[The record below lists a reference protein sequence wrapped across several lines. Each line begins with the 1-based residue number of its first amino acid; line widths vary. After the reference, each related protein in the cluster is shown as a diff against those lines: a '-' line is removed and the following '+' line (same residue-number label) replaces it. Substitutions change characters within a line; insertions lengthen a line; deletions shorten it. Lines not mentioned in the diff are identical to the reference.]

1 MLYYRQSHLLGKA
14 GMDKTILEIPTEL
27 LQAAKLTADEAKTE
41 LAIRLYQL
49 HKLND
54 RQAGELAGNP
64 QVIEKLAWVNRE
76 TGHFELNSFLDWA
89 SHDLKTP
96 LNAVIGF
103 SKLVI
108 KGIDGPINE
117 TQTTDL
123 TTVFNG
129 GQRMLSLLSN
139 LVDIARLNNGI
150 TLSRE
155 EKNLATLITESA
167 ERWKNQNPAQPLTFD
182 IQIASPTYSVD
193 PQQMRLIIT
202 HLLSFAAVR
211 VTEGTVSLSATENE
225 QGVNVLVQSTGKK
238 SIDKM
243 EMDSAMLG
251 FIASSLI
258 KLHGGNMNEPQET
271 DDGMLLSFSLP
282 QS

>member
-1 MLYYRQSHLLGKA
+1 
-14 GMDKTILEIPTEL
+14 MDKTHLEIPTEL
-27 LQAAKLTADEAKTE
+27 LQAAKMTAEEAKTE

-76 TGHFELNSFLDWA
+76 TGQFELNSFLDWA

-103 SKLVI
+103 TKLVI

-117 TQTTDL
+117 IQNTDL
-123 TTVFNG
+123 TTAFNG

-155 EKNLATLITESA
+155 EKNLATLISESA
-167 ERWKNQNPAQPLTFD
+167 ERWKNQNPAKPLISN
-182 IQIASPTYSVD
+182 IQITSPTYNVD
-193 PQQMRLIIT
+193 PQQIRVIIT
-202 HLLSFAAVR
+202 HLLNFAAVR
-211 VTEGTVSLSATENE
+211 VTEGTVTLSATENE
-225 QGVNVLVQSTGKK
+225 QGVNVSVQSTGEK
-238 SIDKM
+238 SVDKM

-258 KLHGGNMNEPQET
+258 KLHGGKMNEPQET

-282 QS
+282 H